1 MHLSA
6 SKIKTKNMFKE
17 KRLINSQGGGGGGEG
32 TGILKKVTNAF
43 DPRKT
48 KAEAYAATL
57 HNNATANPWNEK
69 KIERAQEVSMNIEK
83 IATDVRNSIKK
94 ALWDSPRH
102 FVGNLLNVLN
112 RSIFDLPAWAFTKVK
127 HLAIDTPAKLL
138 TSLGV
143 IGVAEVSEATDYPAK
158 IAHRTREKVG
168 NVLGKL
174 FDVDAGGAMPAHA
187 GAHH

>member
-17 KRLINSQGGGGGGEG
+17 KRLINSHGGGGGGSSG
-32 TGILKKVTNAF
+32 NILKKVTSAF

-48 KAEAYAATL
+48 KAEAYATTL
-57 HNNATANPWNEK
+57 HNNATSSPWNEK
-69 KIERAQEVSMNIEK
+69 KIERAQEVSMNIGN

-112 RSIFDLPAWAFTKVK
+112 RSIFDLPAWAFTKIK

-138 TSLGV
+138 TSMGV

-158 IAHRTREKVG
+158 IAHRTRQKVG
-168 NVLGKL
+168 NVLGKI
-174 FDVDAGGAMPAHA
+174 FDVDAGSGAAAPAHA
-187 GAHH
+187 H